1 MKDQLKKSI
10 KNVKLR
16 LLLLSIIIN
25 VHAFA
30 QDKTIVVDISDK
42 AKFEVVNRQL
52 SITNK
57 DKKAIIHLNGKE
69 NNGIAWIKGLKF
81 EKGIIEFDVKG
92 KDVMQQSFVGIA
104 FHGMND
110 STYDAVY
117 FRPFNFQSP
126 DTARK
131 NHSVQYISMPQYDW
145 YMLRQNFTGVYENA
159 LIGAISADAWFH
171 AKIIVNA
178 DNIKVFVNNDAKP
191 SLVIHPLNNYS
202 TGNIGFWV
210 GNNSDG
216 DFSNLSIQ
224 NK

>member
-1 MKDQLKKSI
+1 MKKPI
-10 KNVKLR
+10 KNIKPR
-16 LLLLSIIIN
+16 LLLLFSMIIN

-30 QDKTIVVDISDK
+30 QDKTMVADISDK
-42 AKFEVVNRQL
+42 GKFEVMNRQL
-52 SITNK
+52 SIIKQDNK
-57 DKKAIIHLNGKE
+57 TVVHLNSKE
-69 NNGIAWIKGLKF
+69 NNGIAWIKDLKF

-131 NHSVQYISMPQYDW
+131 NHSVQYISMPKYDW

-159 LIGAISADAWFH
+159 LTSAISADAWFH
-171 AKIIVNA
+171 AKIIVDA
-178 DNIKVFVNNDAKP
+178 DNIKVFVNNDVKP
-191 SLVIHPLNNYS
+191 SLVIHPLNNYA
-202 TGNIGFWV
+202 TGKIGFWV
-210 GNNSDG
+210 GNNAEG